1 MLIFGKKV
9 AHPHGAL
16 WNPLGIDECLAQC
29 VNHGEQG
36 LAART
41 EDQEEADPMD
51 TTFLSCQGSSQLLV
65 YVFLGTMGGP
75 VVNKLIFMLN
85 IVSEPL

>member
-1 MLIFGKKV
+1 MCFSPGFQMLIFGKKV

-41 EDQEEADPMD
+41 EEEEADPMD
-51 TTFLSCQGSSQLLV
+51 ATFLSCQGSSQLLV
-65 YVFLGTMGGP
+65 LVDVFLGDYGRSGC
-75 VVNKLIFMLN
+75 
-85 IVSEPL
+85 